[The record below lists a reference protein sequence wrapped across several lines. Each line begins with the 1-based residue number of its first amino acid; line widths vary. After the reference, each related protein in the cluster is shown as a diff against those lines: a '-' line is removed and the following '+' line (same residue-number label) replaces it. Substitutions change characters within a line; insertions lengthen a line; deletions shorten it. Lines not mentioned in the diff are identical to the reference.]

1 MRLKKPAIFSK
12 FRRSY
17 KGYMDLLKAGFKE
30 VSDAV
35 KNKKMSAVEV
45 TEFFLNRIEKL
56 NPRLNAFVTINKSAI
71 EEAHKVDEKIRRQ
84 ESVGPL
90 AGISFG
96 IKDLL
101 CTKGVKTTAA
111 SKILN
116 NFVPPYDASVVQ
128 RLKGAGAVV
137 LGKLN
142 LDEFA
147 MGSSTETSFFGKCHN
162 PWDTNFVPGG
172 SSGGSAAAQAARL
185 ALGTI
190 GTDTGGSIRQPASF
204 CGVVGVKPTY
214 GRVSRYGIV
223 AYASSLDQAGPMVSS
238 VEDAALTLEV
248 ICGHDEKDGTTSL
261 QNVPQFSKNLSAN
274 VKGMKIGLVK
284 EYQRDELH
292 PDITKTYQDAIAEL
306 KKAGVEFVE
315 VSIPLTE
322 FAVPMYYL
330 IAASEASSNLARYDG
345 VKYGYRSD
353 FKDLSALSLDDFYSQ
368 SRGEGFGKEVKRR
381 IMLGTYC
388 LSSGYYEAYYN
399 KACQVRR
406 MLRAQYLEVFKT
418 CDALL
423 SPVTTSPAFKLGERS
438 ADPLKMYLNDI
449 FTTATNLAGL
459 PGMSVPF
466 GMSDEGLP
474 IGIQLTGA
482 HFEEQKILNVAYAL
496 QTMSQIK
503 ERTPD
508 VY

>member
-1 MRLKKPAIFSK
+1 
-12 FRRSY
+12 
-17 KGYMDLLKAGFKE
+17 MDLTKASLKD
-30 VSDAV
+30 VSHSV
-35 KNKKMSAVEV
+35 RNKKISAVEI
-45 TEFFLNRIEKL
+45 TQFFLNRIERL
-56 NPRLNAFVTINKSAI
+56 NPQLNAYITLNENVRAEAQLIDDRIQKK
-71 EEAHKVDEKIRRQ
+71 EE
-84 ESVGPL
+84 VGLL
-90 AGISFG
+90 AGVAFG

-101 CTKGVKTTAA
+101 CTKGLKTTAA

-116 NFVPPYDASVVQ
+116 NFVPPYDATVVA
-128 RLKGAGAVV
+128 RLKKSGALV

-147 MGSSTETSFFGKCHN
+147 MGSSNETSYFGKCHN
-162 PWDTNFVPGG
+162 PWNTAYVPGG

-190 GTDTGGSIRQPASF
+190 GTDTGGSIRQPSSF
-204 CGVVGVKPTY
+204 CGVVGIKPTY
-214 GRVSRYGIV
+214 GRVSRYGII
-223 AYASSLDQAGPMVSS
+223 AYASSLDQAGPITSS
-238 VEDAALTLEV
+238 VEDAALVLEV
-248 ICGHDEKDGTTSL
+248 ICGHDEKDSTTSS
-261 QNVPQFSKNLSAN
+261 QKIPEFSKNLTTHI
-274 VKGMKIGLVK
+274 KGLKIGLVK
-284 EYQRDELH
+284 EYQKGELH
-292 PDITKTYQDAIAEL
+292 SDIAKTYARAIEDL
-306 KKAGVEFVE
+306 QKAGAEFVE

-322 FAVPMYYL
+322 YAVPMYYL

-345 VKYGYRSD
+345 VRYGYRSE
-353 FKDLSALSLDDFYSQ
+353 FKDLSTISLEDFYSQ
-368 SRGEGFGKEVKRR
+368 SRGEGFGQEVKRR

-406 MLRAQYLEVFKT
+406 LLQEQYLAIFKS

-423 SPVTTSPAFKLGERS
+423 SPVTTTPAFKIGERS
-438 ADPLKMYLNDI
+438 TDTLKMYMNDV

-466 GMSDEGLP
+466 GISSEGLP

-482 HFEEQKILNVAYAL
+482 PFQEQKILNIASAL
-496 QTMSQIK
+496 EAVSSVK
-503 ERTPD
+503 GHTPD